1 MFTKDGFLNAKS
13 KKLVFQDSVYP
24 HPPAKKMCHCILSL
38 VTLVIMYAN
47 VIWIIRECV
56 SNTFLDWLGLS
67 RAICDYL
74 GLYVTTSDYLGLLW
88 TAIDGLSGTTC
99 EVLLGTKI
107 LTVYE
112 LLIF

>member
-1 MFTKDGFLNAKS
+1 MFTNAKA
-13 KKLVFQDSVYP
+13 KKLVFQDSAYP

-38 VTLVIMYAN
+38 VTLVTMYTYM
-47 VIWIIRECV
+47 VWIVLNC
-56 SNTFLDWLGLS
+56 SGLCMKFFLGLVGIIS
-67 RAICDYL
+67 DIRDL